1 MRQDEFVELH
11 GQGAWDRLVKPMQ
24 ERGRAE
30 RDHVNGD
37 HANIIVHETVMKAIR
52 SHGIVNVSGLLQVSE
67 AIRET
72 VLFEA
77 MFSLT

>member
-1 MRQDEFVELH
+1 MRQDEFVEVH
-11 GQGAWDRLVKPMQ
+11 GQEAWNWLVKPTQ

-37 HANIIVHETVMKAIR
+37 HANIIVHAEIMKALR
-52 SHGIVNVSGLLQVSE
+52 SHGISNVLGLLQAPE

-72 VLFEA
+72 VLSEA

>member
-30 RDHVNGD
+30 RDHVDGD
-37 HANIIVHETVMKAIR
+37 HANIIVHAEIMKTLHL
-52 SHGIVNVSGLLQVSE
+52 HGITNASGLLQASE
-67 AIRET
+67 AMRET
-72 VLFEA
+72 VLSEA
-77 MFSLT
+77 TFSLT